1 MPIIHF
7 INSKTQTAGGM
18 KNVLAYVTRTEKTKS
33 EDKQYVTTLNCFAS
47 TAYNEM
53 LATKNAYHKNS
64 GRMYYHLVQSFP
76 KDDDTPPELAHQ
88 IAVEL
93 AEKVFGKYECI
104 VATHIDREHIHSHF
118 VFNSVSFEDG
128 RKYHSNGN
136 TVQELMNISDE
147 ICMRYGVE
155 VLDRQQQK
163 KNDVLSDREYRS
175 AVRGE
180 SWKFQL
186 MNAVTE
192 VMKQAKSKKQF
203 IFMMKQLGYGVKWED
218 TRKYITYTCPNGR
231 KCRCAKLHGEKFTKE
246 MMEHEFKIRYEYL
259 NGTQQIEFTSGS
271 RNNAYGG
278 SGQQELVGG
287 NRVAENILRGS
298 VGAVGITGGAD
309 DQAWN
314 RNAPAESESAVRS
327 GGERMQE
334 NSEIHSR
341 ADNELFD
348 ELNQPIGEAVV
359 TGWEVER
366 GILLQAERI
375 RRTQYETQSQ
385 ADWNSY
391 SDTIGTADIVDS
403 VAGIASIID
412 NAPTD
417 PEELERYIEAQR
429 AAQNAGLLIGA
440 TVAAIELLSERLEE
454 MKADAEEIDMDIS

>member
-76 KDDDTPPELAHQ
+76 KGDDTPPELAHQ

-93 AEKVFGKYECI
+93 AEKVFGKYECV

-136 TVQELMNISDE
+136 TVQELIDLSDE

-155 VLDRQQQK
+155 VLDRQQKK
-163 KNDVLSDREYRS
+163 KNDVISDREYHS
-175 AVRGE
+175 AMRGE
-180 SWKFQL
+180 SWKFKL

-192 VMKQAKSKKQF
+192 VMKQAKSRKQF
-203 IFMMKQLGYGVKWED
+203 VFMMKQLGYGVRWED
-218 TRKYITYTCPNGR
+218 SRKYITYTCPNGR
-231 KCRCAKLHGEKFTKE
+231 RCRCAKLHGEKFSKE
-246 MMEHEFKIRYEYL
+246 MMEYELKIRRECL
-259 NGTQQIEFTSGS
+259 DGTEQIRPESS
-271 RNNAYGG
+271 RGNHAHGG
-278 SGQQELVGG
+278 SGQPELDGG
-287 NRVAENILRGS
+287 DQPAEKILRG
-298 VGAVGITGGAD
+298 TGGTVEVAGRAD

-327 GGERMQE
+327 GGKRVQAD
-334 NSEIHSR
+334 SEIHSG
-341 ADNELFD
+341 ADNQLSD
-348 ELNQPIGEAVV
+348 ELNQPIRETVV
-359 TGWEVER
+359 TGWETER
-366 GILLQAERI
+366 GILFAAERI
-375 RRTQYETQSQ
+375 RRMKTQNAIENAQVGCDF
-385 ADWNSY
+385 AV
-391 SDTIGTADIVDS
+391 GTLDL
-403 VAGIASIID
+403 VAGIADVASIMDEPTEDEDID
-412 NAPTD
+412 RHSD
-417 PEELERYIEAQR
+417 SKVL
-429 AAQNAGLLIGA
+429 
-440 TVAAIELLSERLEE
+440 
-454 MKADAEEIDMDIS
+454 AEEIRRKEALGMHMG

>member
-1 MPIIHF
+1 MPIMHF

-33 EDKQYVTTLNCFAS
+33 EDKQYVTALNCNTA
-47 TAYNEM
+47 TAYEEM
-53 LATKNAYHKNS
+53 LATKNAYRKNS

-76 KDDDTPPELAHQ
+76 KGDDTPPELAHQ

-93 AEKVFGKYECI
+93 AEKAFGKYECV

-147 ICMRYGVE
+147 ICMRYDVT
-155 VLDRQQQK
+155 VLDKQQQK
-163 KNDVLSDREYRS
+163 KKDVLSDREYRS

-203 IFMMKQLGYGVKWED
+203 VFMMKQLGYGVRWED
-218 TRKYITYTCPNGR
+218 SRKYITYTCPNGR
-231 KCRCAKLHGEKFTKE
+231 KCRCAMLHGEKFSKE
-246 MMEHEFKIRYEYL
+246 MMEYEFKIRRECL
-259 NGTQQIEFTSGS
+259 DGTQQIRPECGG
-271 RNNAYGG
+271 RNHAHGG
-278 SGQQELVGG
+278 GGQPKLDGG
-287 NRVAENILRGS
+287 DQSAEKILRG
-298 VGAVGITGGAD
+298 AGGTVEVAGRAD

-334 NSEIHSR
+334 NSANHSR
-341 ADNELFD
+341 TDNELSD
-348 ELNQPIGEAVV
+348 ELNQSIREVV
-359 TGWEVER
+359 ITGWEAER
-366 GILLQAERI
+366 GILLQAEII
-375 RRTQYETQSQ
+375 RRMEAQNTIENAQSDCDFTVG
-385 ADWNSY
+385 ALDL
-391 SDTIGTADIVDS
+391 
-403 VAGIASIID
+403 VAGLAD
-412 NAPTD
+412 
-417 PEELERYIEAQR
+417 
-429 AAQNAGLLIGA
+429 
-440 TVAAIELLSERLEE
+440 VAAIIDELTEDEDIERRSDSKVLT
-454 MKADAEEIDMDIS
+454 EEIRRKEVLGMHMG